1 METAEATFKVIK
13 FSKFYK
19 DLLISIT
26 LEGALENSS
35 WKDQVIQINQNQNT
49 TEIKINETKVSN
61 ELTKT
66 MSIIISSL

>member
-61 ELTKT
+61 ELIKT

>member
-26 LEGALENSS
+26 LEGALEKSS
-35 WKDQVIQINQNQNT
+35 WKDQVIQTNQNQNT
-49 TEIKINETKVSN
+49 TEIIINETKVSN
-61 ELTKT
+61 ELIKT

>member
-35 WKDQVIQINQNQNT
+35 WKEQVIQINQNT

-61 ELTKT
+61 ELIKT